1 MALASGGCGRR
12 LAEGSHLQPPCRVT
26 RNPTA
31 VCAVAPQIVIQ
42 DGLATKWLFTSS
54 KTGEVLKKR
63 SVENK
68 SFIVETFVK
77 AALSDPANTD
87 GLVGVLWAKSPS
99 VAASPARVLA
109 KDDFEEFM
117 KSMAGSANDLCALQV
132 RDGAH
137 SPVPGP
143 PRAPR
148 PHAPQQHEHPHHQ
161 PRQPDQHKRHGHRCR
176 ILPLRYRVVSHCML
190 CNVFYWPT
198 GVAWTGT
205 SRTWCSGTHRQKRNA
220 FLVHVTVCRLCCVP
234 LSDSATYTPVAVR
247 ARCM

>member
-1 MALASGGCGRR
+1 MLQPSAPFPWPHSGTGGPQARVSAHHCCSVIAVSYWTGSVALASGGCGRR

-137 SPVPGP
+137 SPVRRS
-143 PRAPR
+143 RANGSQ
-148 PHAPQQHEHPHHQ
+148 A
-161 PRQPDQHKRHGHRCR
+161 
-176 ILPLRYRVVSHCML
+176 L
-190 CNVFYWPT
+190 
-198 GVAWTGT
+198 
-205 SRTWCSGTHRQKRNA
+205 
-220 FLVHVTVCRLCCVP
+220 
-234 LSDSATYTPVAVR
+234 
-247 ARCM
+247 